1 MVSMVLTI
9 EISVSLFRVS
19 HHLIGPFEEWLI
31 FNLFQDFMHG
41 LSEYSSDHLI
51 VTWYLLL
58 SIIPSGW
65 LLLYLSGLNSLISWG
80 TSLVFL
86 FPCCCCCWS
95 SSILLYLST
104 LSISYRKLVTGLP
117 VKDFLRPCSEGSPTL
132 KVLIATSSKSPSI
145 SLNISQYLSAYDLI
159 DSPSLIV
166 IDNRESRG
174 WGTLLHVINRE

>member
-1 MVSMVLTI
+1 MVFMILTI

-19 HHLIGPFEEWLI
+19 HHLIGSFEEWLV
-31 FNLFQDFMHG
+31 FNFFQDLMHG
-41 LSEYSSDHLI
+41 LSEYSLDYLI

-58 SIIPSGW
+58 SIIPSRPVIIV
-65 LLLYLSGLNSLISWG
+65 SVRPKFS
-80 TSLVFL
+80 
-86 FPCCCCCWS
+86 PCCCCCWS

-104 LSISYRKLVTGLP
+104 LSISYCKLVTSLP

-132 KVLIATSSKSPSI
+132 KVLIATSSKSLSI
-145 SLNISQYLSAYDLI
+145 SLNISQYLSAYDFI